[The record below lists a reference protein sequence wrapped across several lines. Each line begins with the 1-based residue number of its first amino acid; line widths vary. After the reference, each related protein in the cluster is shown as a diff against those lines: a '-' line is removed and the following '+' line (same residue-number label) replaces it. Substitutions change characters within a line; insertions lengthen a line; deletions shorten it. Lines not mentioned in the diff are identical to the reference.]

1 MAANQVTVATP
12 GPAGVA
18 GLTFEGAWT
27 SGDVYQV
34 RDVVRFSDGNLYIV
48 NVQHTASNSNTPL
61 LNTSYW
67 TLFINADDSFQWA
80 TKAKHTLIGDSLGNS
95 GYSALHQASKAQ
107 DWAVLTTD
115 AVTNDANSGDVGY
128 SAKAWAI
135 GGTEV
140 TSTASRGA
148 AKEWATTTGAKVDGG
163 SGDYSAKEYAI
174 GTTASTGGSAKD
186 WAVYVG
192 GGVRGSTSDH
202 SAKAWAVGGTGVTTT
217 SSKGAA
223 KEWATTTGG
232 AVDTSEYSAKEYA
245 IGTTAT
251 SSKTYAT
258 KVDGAVTGTDF
269 SAKAWAIG
277 GTNVTTTASRGAAK
291 EWATTTGGAVDTSEY
306 SSKEYAIGTTATSSK
321 TYAIKVDGAVTGT
334 DYSSKAW
341 AIGGTGV
348 TDTSSRGAAKEWAIE
363 TSGTVDGTSYSSK
376 EYAAGS
382 QSSTGGSAKN
392 WATQTGADVT
402 GASSGDMSAKEW
414 AVGTLGRGVA
424 SEGSSKDWAT
434 YTAGTVDNSGYSS
447 LYHANAASASA
458 TAAKNSAA
466 AVAQVYDAFDD
477 KYLGSMP
484 DANVFTASSSSGLL
498 ITDNTHGLSDGNI
511 IQVANSGGA
520 LPGNLSAST
529 NYHVRDKTTNTFK
542 LATSAGGS
550 AIAYSSAGSGTN
562 TWHYG
567 SPTTTGTWAINSS
580 SITVASATGIRVG
593 QKVAGTGVPT
603 SPVPNVISIDGTTI
617 VISDNMVA
625 AGSGVSLTFSSL
637 GINGPFSTTADGP
650 TTDNDGGALSD
661 GLLYFNTTDNNMM
674 VYKSTGSSW
683 VVASSSGSISLI
695 SHKFTAS
702 GSETSVSASSFSPT
716 LTYTVNNIIVFL
728 NGVMLDP
735 ADYTATNGND
745 ITGLS
750 SLSAS
755 DELIVYAYKSFEVAN
770 VVSASAGGTFGSL
783 VTFSGGLSAGDANIT
798 NVGNIALDTIS
809 SDAGTSIG
817 VTLGTDAGDDFNV
830 GSGKLLVEGDT
841 GLVSIGTGGDFQT
854 STTGKIKQ
862 KGAFMQSSTHQSLF
876 IGA

>member
-1 MAANQVTVATP
+1 MSSE
-12 GPAGVA
+12 
-18 GLTFEGAWT
+18 FRKCI
-27 SGDVYQV
+27 S
-34 RDVVRFSDGNLYIV
+34 
-48 NVQHTASNSNTPL
+48 
-61 LNTSYW
+61 
-67 TLFINADDSFQWA
+67 
-80 TKAKHTLIGDSLGNS
+80 KHIL
-95 GYSALHQASKAQ
+95 
-107 DWAVLTTD
+107 
-115 AVTNDANSGDVGY
+115 
-128 SAKAWAI
+128 
-135 GGTEV
+135 
-140 TSTASRGA
+140 
-148 AKEWATTTGAKVDGG
+148 
-163 SGDYSAKEYAI
+163 
-174 GTTASTGGSAKD
+174 
-186 WAVYVG
+186 
-192 GGVRGSTSDH
+192 
-202 SAKAWAVGGTGVTTT
+202 
-217 SSKGAA
+217 
-223 KEWATTTGG
+223 
-232 AVDTSEYSAKEYA
+232 
-245 IGTTAT
+245 
-251 SSKTYAT
+251 
-258 KVDGAVTGTDF
+258 
-269 SAKAWAIG
+269 
-277 GTNVTTTASRGAAK
+277 
-291 EWATTTGGAVDTSEY
+291 
-306 SSKEYAIGTTATSSK
+306 
-321 TYAIKVDGAVTGT
+321 
-334 DYSSKAW
+334 
-341 AIGGTGV
+341 
-348 TDTSSRGAAKEWAIE
+348 
-363 TSGTVDGTSYSSK
+363 
-376 EYAAGS
+376 
-382 QSSTGGSAKN
+382 
-392 WATQTGADVT
+392 
-402 GASSGDMSAKEW
+402 
-414 AVGTLGRGVA
+414 
-424 SEGSSKDWAT
+424 
-434 YTAGTVDNSGYSS
+434 
-447 LYHANAASASA
+447 
-458 TAAKNSAA
+458 
-466 AVAQVYDAFDD
+466 
-477 KYLGSMP
+477 
-484 DANVFTASSSSGLL
+484 
-498 ITDNTHGLSDGNI
+498 
-511 IQVANSGGA
+511 
-520 LPGNLSAST
+520 
-529 NYHVRDKTTNTFK
+529 
-542 LATSAGGS
+542 
-550 AIAYSSAGSGTN
+550 
-562 TWHYG
+562 
-567 SPTTTGTWAINSS
+567 WAINSS

-783 VTFSGGLSAGDANIT
+783 VTFGGGLSAGDANIT
-798 NVGNIALDTIS
+798 NVGDIALDTIS